1 MHFQRTIIT
10 ICLATIAVIAGTP
23 TAASAADFSNASKA
37 GGVNFD
43 YGRGVARLADGSSII
58 TGNFDTSATFDTT
71 TLTGG
76 ASQTFVAKANA
87 AGSWIWATTNS
98 GSSTSEGDSVA
109 SLADGSSIITGY
121 FDRSITFGS
130 TTLTSA
136 GGNDMFVAKVDA
148 SGNWVWAKKAG
159 GTAYEQGLKI
169 KTLPDGSSLVTG
181 YFQGSATFGTT
192 SLTTVGGN
200 DIFVAKLD
208 ANGNWLWASRAGS
221 SGNDNGN
228 GLAALPDGS
237 SIITGSFRNVARFG
251 TSSVTSAGSEDVF
264 VAKLDPN
271 GTWVWATSGG
281 SASGDPGKSVSVLA
295 DGSSIVTGLIA
306 GNATFGSTS
315 LTSLGSNDLFVA
327 KVDASGSW
335 VWAKNAGGS
344 GSEYGTGVSAL
355 SDGSSIVTG
364 VFAGTAAFG
373 STTLTSA
380 GGDDIVVA
388 KLDASGNW
396 AWAKRAGGSG
406 GDNGND
412 VGALSDGSSS
422 ITGSF
427 DGSAAFGATTL
438 VSTGNTD
445 IFAAQVLDAPAAP
458 AAPTAVAGDGQAVVT
473 IVSLGG
479 AITSYA
485 ITTSPGS
492 ATCTITPPATSCT
505 VPGLTNG
512 TPYTFTAT
520 ATNATATS
528 AASTAS
534 TAVTPAATAAA
545 GGGDGGGDGGAANN
559 APASAPTTG
568 TPRLRVAITSSRTN
582 VTIGS
587 TLVVTL
593 AIQNTGSGSATQ
605 TNVCFAIPAG
615 FTVIDTGGGTKR
627 GNQVCFDSGTLAAA
641 KSHTIHTRATPT
653 TRTYHVT
660 LRANRIVRHVALT
673 ATVKAAGIPT
683 SQTRV
688 TPLRI
693 RIIPTRKPETV
704 TG

>member
-1 MHFQRTIIT
+1 MLRRYQRTIVT
-10 ICLATIAVIAGTP
+10 ICLATIAVIAA
-23 TAASAADFSNASKA
+23 TATGASAADFSNASKA
-37 GGVNFD
+37 GGSGSD
-43 YGRGVARLADGSSII
+43 LGRGVARLADGSSII
-58 TGNFDTSATFDTT
+58 TGNFDTSATFGTT

-76 ASQTFVAKANA
+76 TSQTFVAKASAN
-87 AGSWIWATTNS
+87 GSWIWARSNGGS
-98 GSSTSEGDSVA
+98 GDSEGDSVA
-109 SLADGSSIITGY
+109 TLADGSSIVTGY
-121 FDRSITFGS
+121 FAASVTFGS

-136 GGNDMFVAKVDA
+136 GGNDMFVAKADA
-148 SGNWVWAKKAG
+148 SGGWVWAKRAG
-159 GTAYEQGLKI
+159 GSGYEQGLKI

-181 YFQGSATFGTT
+181 YFQGSASFGTT
-192 SLTTVGGN
+192 TLTTFGGN

-237 SIITGSFRNVARFG
+237 SIITGSFRNVASFG
-251 TSSVTSAGSEDVF
+251 TSSVTSAGGEDVF

-281 SASGDPGKSVSVLA
+281 SRSGDPGKSVSVLA
-295 DGSSIVTGLIA
+295 DGSSIVVGFIA
-306 GNATFGSTS
+306 ASATFGSTN
-315 LTSLGSNDLFVA
+315 LTGFGSNDLFVA
-327 KVDASGSW
+327 KVDASGNW

-344 GSEYGTGVSAL
+344 GSDVGTGVSAL
-355 SDGSSIVTG
+355 PDGSSIITG
-364 VFAGTAAFG
+364 YFAGTAAFG

-388 KLDASGNW
+388 KLDASGSW

-406 GDNGND
+406 TDGGND
-412 VGALSDGSSS
+412 VVGALTDGSSS

-427 DGSAAFGATTL
+427 SGSAAFGATTL
-438 VSTGNTD
+438 VSAGNDD
-445 IFAAQVLDAPAAP
+445 IFAAQVLDAPSAP
-458 AAPTAVAGDGQAVVT
+458 AAPTAVAGEGQAVVT
-473 IVSLGG
+473 IVPLGG
-479 AITSYA
+479 AISSYA
-485 ITTSPGS
+485 ITTSPGG

-505 VPGLTNG
+505 VTGLTNG
-512 TPYTFTAT
+512 TAYTFTAT
-520 ATNATATS
+520 ATNAAATS
-528 AASTAS
+528 AVSTAS
-534 TAVTPAATAAA
+534 TAVTPAAAAAA
-545 GGGDGGGDGGAANN
+545 GGGDGGAANS
-559 APASAPTTG
+559 APAG
-568 TPRLRVAITSSRTN
+568 TPRLRVVITSSRTN

-593 AIQNTGSGSATQ
+593 AIQNTGSGNAAQ
-605 TNVCFAIPAG
+605 TNVCLAIPAG
-615 FTVIDTGGGTKR
+615 FTVVDTGGGTKR
-627 GNQVCFDSGTLAAA
+627 GNQVCFDSGTLAATN
-641 KSHTIHTRATPT
+641 KSHAIRTRATPT

-660 LRANRIVRHVALT
+660 LRALRIVRRVALT

>member
-23 TAASAADFSNASKA
+23 TVASAADFSNASKA
-37 GGVNFD
+37 GGVNYD
-43 YGRGVARLADGSSII
+43 YGKGVARLADGSSII
-58 TGNFDTSATFDTT
+58 TGYFDTSATFGTT

-76 ASQTFVAKANA
+76 GSQTFVAKANA
-87 AGSWIWATTNS
+87 AGGWIWATTNS
-98 GSSTSEGDSVA
+98 GSGSSEGDSVA

-136 GGNDMFVAKVDA
+136 GGNDLFVAKLDA
-148 SGNWVWAKKAG
+148 SGNWVWAKQAG
-159 GTAYEQGLKI
+159 GSGYEQGLKI

-192 SLTTVGGN
+192 SLTTAGGN

-237 SIITGSFRNVARFG
+237 SIITGSFRGTAGFD
-251 TSSVTSAGSEDVF
+251 TSSVTSVGSEDVF
-264 VAKLDPN
+264 VAKLDPS

-295 DGSSIVTGLIA
+295 DGSSIVTGLLA
-306 GNATFGSTS
+306 GSATFGSTS
-315 LTSLGSNDLFVA
+315 LTGLGSNDLFVA

-344 GSEYGTGVSAL
+344 SSEYGTGVSAL
-355 SDGSSIVTG
+355 SDGSSIITG

-406 GDNGND
+406 GDSGND
-412 VGALSDGSSS
+412 VGALADGSSS

-427 DGSAAFGATTL
+427 EGSAAFGATTL
-438 VSTGNTD
+438 VSAGNTD

-505 VPGLTNG
+505 ITGLING
-512 TPYTFTAT
+512 TSYTFTAT
-520 ATNATATS
+520 ATNAVATS

-534 TAVTPAATAAA
+534 TAVTPAVAAA
-545 GGGDGGGDGGAANN
+545 AGGGDGGAANN
-559 APASAPTTG
+559 APAG
-568 TPRLRVAITSSRTN
+568 TPRLRVVITSSRTN

-593 AIQNTGSGSATQ
+593 AIQNTGSGNATQ
-605 TNVCFAIPAG
+605 TNVCVAIPAG

-673 ATVKAAGIPT
+673 ATVKATGIPT